1 MSSADDLDQQM
12 RLAAF
17 RRLVGLN
24 HGGAPI
30 AWTELE
36 YGFEFEGERFRL
48 VHQQGIWKPRLMP
61 HLLSVRTGLG
71 RDAEGYED
79 YESGIEAV
87 LNGADHVRY
96 AFRRGNVNHAHNR
109 YLYDAMANDVPLV
122 YFLAAGEGRYLW
134 AAPAYVAEVDKISET
149 CEIVFGSPDR
159 GPAYELPGLADRVH
173 GMRLFRERIERHLP
187 RAQPPLRLERPLR
200 MVAEDPP
207 V

>member
-1 MSSADDLDQQM
+1 MWQADELDQQM

-17 RRLVGLN
+17 RHLVGLN

-36 YGFEFEGERFRL
+36 YGFEFEGERVRF
-48 VHQQGIWKPRLMP
+48 VHQQGIWKPKQMP
-61 HLLSVRTGLG
+61 HLLSIRTGLG

-79 YESGIEAV
+79 YESGVAEV

-109 YLYDAMANDVPLV
+109 HLYDAMTNDVPLV
-122 YFLAAGEGRYLW
+122 YFLAAGDGRYLW
-134 AAPAYVAEVDKISET
+134 AAPAYISLVDKISET
-149 CEIVFGSPDR
+149 CEVVFGSLDR
-159 GPAYELPGLADRVH
+159 GPAYGLPGLSEREQ
-173 GMRLFRERIERHLP
+173 GMRLFRERLVRWLP
-187 RAQPPLRLERPLR
+187 QARRSLPLERPLR

-207 V
+207 E

>member
-17 RRLVGLN
+17 RHLVGLN
-24 HGGAPI
+24 HGGAPVH
-30 AWTELE
+30 WSELT
-36 YGFEFEGERFRL
+36 YGFEHANERFQL
-48 VHQQGIWKPRLMP
+48 VGVAGIWKPRAMP

-79 YESGIEAV
+79 YESGIEEV

-109 YLYDAMANDVPLV
+109 YLYDAMTHDVPLF
-122 YFLAAGEGRYLW
+122 YFLAAGNGRYLW
-134 AAPAYVAEVDKISET
+134 AAPAYIALVDKISET

-159 GPAYELPGLADRVH
+159 GPAYELPGLAERVH

-207 V
+207 Q